1 MDKTKRDRRK
11 KLKEKGVNEQHINEL
26 RKLDLELFNANRRFT
41 RKQIVLSDDF
51 FDSIADTYNYKSIM
65 TLSELLDE
73 LENEALYEIIKN
85 SDLIKQRIIELKYQG
100 YPVKEISSILALS
113 VDSIYRKIKKI
124 KKVTKTRKNKL
135 CFWSIKCRGI

>member
-1 MDKTKRDRRK
+1 M
-11 KLKEKGVNEQHINEL
+11 NEHHINEL

-85 SDLIKQRIIELKYQG
+85 SDFVMKRIIELKYQG
-100 YPVKEISSILALS
+100 YSVKEISSILGLS
-113 VDSIYRKIKKI
+113 VDSIYRRIKKI
-124 KKVTKTRKNKL
+124 KICYENSQK
-135 CFWSIKCRGI
+135 

>member
-1 MDKTKRDRRK
+1 MAYDRKYEYKKWIKQKEIEEK

-85 SDLIKQRIIELKYQG
+85 SDLIMQRIIELKYQG
-100 YPVKEISSILALS
+100 YSVKEISSILALS

-124 KKVTKTRKNKL
+124 KKCYKNSQK
-135 CFWSIKCRGI
+135 